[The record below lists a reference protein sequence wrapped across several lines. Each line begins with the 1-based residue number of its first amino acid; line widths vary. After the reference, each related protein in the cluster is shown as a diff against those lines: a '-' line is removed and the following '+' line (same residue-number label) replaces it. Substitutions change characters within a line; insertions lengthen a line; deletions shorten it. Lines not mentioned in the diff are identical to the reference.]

1 MAEKMKRQDGRQ
13 PEEKRPVTIETDF
26 VRTAYGSCLISTG
39 NTRVICTASVEEA
52 VPPFLKGKGQGWVT
66 AEYAMLPASTTERKK
81 RDGIKKDG
89 RSVEIQRLIGRSL
102 RQAVDLKALG
112 ERTVTLDCDVLEA
125 DGGTR
130 TASITGAMVAL
141 TCAVDRMIREKKL
154 LVSPIIHQVAAV
166 SCGIVEDTPCLDLC
180 YQEDSKAQVD
190 MNFVMNENR
199 EFIELQGTGEGRA
212 FSNEEL
218 TTLMSYGM
226 KGVSE
231 LMMAQREALGE
242 RARHIA
248 PKPLLLAATGNEHK
262 LRELQEMFR
271 DYYTIAPMSAAG
283 FFGPIDENAS
293 TFAGNAAIKAEAVC
307 AATGLPAIADDSG
320 LCVDVLDGEPGVLS
334 ARYAGVHGDDEANND
349 LLLRRMEGKED
360 RRASFV
366 CALALKLPGRE
377 PLIAEGSCPGT
388 ILHKRQG
395 TGGFGYDPLFLYEP
409 MGKTY
414 AEMNAQEKNEI
425 SHRARAAREMAKIMD
440 RLSRE

>member
-1 MAEKMKRQDGRQ
+1 MRADGRE
-13 PEEKRPVTIETDF
+13 PGEKRPVSIETDF
-26 VRTAYGSCLISTG
+26 VRTAYGSCLIATG
-39 NTRVICTASVEEA
+39 NTRVICTASVEET

-112 ERTVTLDCDVLEA
+112 ERTITLDCDVLEA

-141 TCAVDRMIREKKL
+141 ACAVDRLIREKKL
-154 LVSPIIHQVAAV
+154 LVSPIVHQVAAV
-166 SCGIVEDTPCLDLC
+166 SAGIVGDTPCLDLC
-180 YQEDSKAQVD
+180 YTEDSGAQVD
-190 MNFVMNENR
+190 MNFVMNESG

-212 FSNEEL
+212 FSEKEL
-218 TTLMSYGM
+218 STLMSYGK
-226 KGVSE
+226 KGISE
-231 LMMAQREALGE
+231 LMQAQREALGD
-242 RARHIA
+242 RMRHIA

-271 DYYTIAPMSAAG
+271 DFYTIAPMSAAG

-307 AATGLPAIADDSG
+307 EATGMPAIADDSG
-320 LCVDVLDGEPGVLS
+320 LCVEALDGEPGVLS
-334 ARYAGVHGDDEANND
+334 ARYAGSHGDDDANND

-360 RRASFV
+360 RRAHFT
-366 CALALKLPGRE
+366 CALALKLPGKK
-377 PLIAEGSCPGT
+377 PYIAEGSCPGT

-414 AEMNAQEKNEI
+414 AEMNAEEKNSI
-425 SHRARAAREMAKIMD
+425 SHRARAAQEMQKIME
-440 RLSRE
+440 RISRGEA